1 VEEDIF
7 GSDFESTDEEAEK
20 VGEAGENEVIYEERR
35 IRKVRQSGFLYG
47 VKRCLVRQPEAGS
60 RKLPLLLMRNIG
72 LHLILTF
79 NFPLPNNPSRRR
91 KPVNESHWVSW

>member
-35 IRKVRQSGFLYG
+35 IRKVRQSGFFIW
-47 VKRCLVRQPEAGS
+47 C
-60 RKLPLLLMRNIG
+60 
-72 LHLILTF
+72 
-79 NFPLPNNPSRRR
+79 
-91 KPVNESHWVSW
+91 